1 MDVTETARS
10 RSVFNQSERFWSGD
24 TQPIVFN
31 FPLDMSSPGL
41 LTDPAAPPLT
51 VQNLKRRQVCGLV
64 VQCHE
69 AAWTQKGNHPGC
81 WKGVFRHDGTLKIE
95 LIL

>member
-31 FPLDMSSPGL
+31 FPLNMSPPGL
-41 LTDPAAPPLT
+41 LTNPAASTLT

-81 WKGVFRHDGTLKIE
+81 WKAVFRHDGTLKIE